1 MKISKFYGYRIFV
14 FLVEISKFY
23 ENEVTHDK
31 NRFKRGL
38 SVAFKSKMREITGKI
53 GWSFCSLTF
62 PMSKLPNYL
71 QICLDIS

>member
-14 FLVEISKFY
+14 FLVETFQFSKFY

-53 GWSFCSLTF
+53 G
-62 PMSKLPNYL
+62 
-71 QICLDIS
+71 